1 MKCRSRSQSG
11 HGLLLRPLLHAI
23 SAQSIIISEMSFKWS
38 SSRARDRPSAATTT
52 TTSRAHRHCPASR
65 RRDSESGH
73 CHGQLRQTSICRLGY
88 LTGAV
93 VELFNRVFTCTSVE
107 KIRDVGRNP
116 GVVLGRSTAIWRSVA
131 TAADADIV
139 SV

>member
-1 MKCRSRSQSG
+1 APPRRRRRRR
-11 HGLLLRPLLHAI
+11 RPA
-23 SAQSIIISEMSFKWS
+23 
-38 SSRARDRPSAATTT
+38 ARIATEQRVVT
-52 TTSRAHRHCPASR
+52 ADSR
-65 RRDSESGH
+65 RRDSGSGH

-93 VELFNRVFTCTSVE
+93 VELFHRVFTCTSVE

-116 GVVLGRSTAIWRSVA
+116 GVELGRSTAIWRSVA